1 MVASNQIRPVE
12 QLLDRASDLRLRAP
26 ELALV
31 LGERAASLAEA
42 ARSDQAWLRAE
53 SLVVYARVRLGDRA
67 PVTARAVAALRSAE
81 HLGYS
86 LLSARLRTDLAVCA
100 RSVGMPLTGLA
111 LLRPVLAE
119 PDLTPGERATALC
132 HLVGCMAQLGRKQEL
147 DRVLLE
153 ADRLC
158 LSDENS
164 DGDSRLVMR
173 SLVRVGMSGHR
184 RRHGDLTGAADA
196 ARTGLGFIEQLRDPS
211 ADGGLARARLVLQL
225 VCTLLDRGNIEM
237 ALELAEPVLESPPRA
252 GVIGPASWLR
262 LAVATRVHLSTG
274 APEAAGLLLREAVYD
289 ADRHGLHSLTAK
301 LLLELAHVE
310 ERLGRP
316 ADALECLRRS
326 RAAEQVHLRMRRQA
340 CAVLSGEFGG
350 GEQAPVDLTD
360 VLARSPRTSGGME
373 TTVIP
378 RITDSTPPPAQ
389 LVQVREVARPQPQR
403 EAAARAKQP
412 IRVEAPQFAPE
423 ELTQIDL
430 PRYEPQREAAR
441 YEQPRQELAR
451 YEQRPP
457 EPSKYEQP
465 AAEVARYAQPA
476 AEAPRYAQPAADAAQ
491 YAQPTPDAPRYAQ
504 PAAEAAQYAQ
514 PPAAEAP
521 RYAQPAA
528 EAGRY
533 AQPAADAAQYAQ
545 PAGEAPR
552 YAQSAAEASQ
562 YAQPAAE
569 AARCAQPAAESVRY
583 AQPSAE
589 SSRYG
594 QPAGEAAQYAPSA
607 AGAAQ
612 YATPAAEAP
621 RYAQAEAAQ
630 YAQPAAESPRYAQPS
645 AEASQYAQ
653 SSADAPRYA
662 SAAEAAQYVQPA
674 GEASRYAQLSG
685 EAPRYA
691 QPSAEA
697 AQYAQPAGE
706 APRYA
711 QPAAEAAQYG
721 QSAADAA
728 QYAQPSSEAARY
740 AQSAAEAGRYAQP
753 AAEAPQYARAAGEAG
768 QYAQPAE
775 AARYA
780 QTAESGQYVQQ
791 PSGGRVEAPRY
802 QQVAPEPLL
811 APLPAAEPE
820 ERLPAMTTMSPQE
833 AAPRREERREEP
845 HITTRHDAEHGSVA
859 ARSVLD
865 RLGVSSSGSGGGR
878 RRAGD
883 KPVDQPPAEQ
893 PAAEAR
899 TEPVATPEP
908 EKPAQEE
915 SWLPKLRL
923 PPSLAPV
930 DEYTSEYGKPNYDLT
945 NGDYTPPAPPAD
957 FVIPTED
964 PPPDAG
970 LAELLALALAEHRAG
985 TSSAAALVKRLGT
998 QSDDEPAQPVNGS
1011 SRRGEYDHGR
1021 RQAGGEA

>member
-119 PDLTPGERATALC
+119 PELTPGERATALC

-158 LSDENS
+158 LSDESS

-412 IRVEAPQFAPE
+412 VRVEAPQFAPE

-441 YEQPRQELAR
+441 YEQPRQEPAR

-457 EPSKYEQP
+457 ESAKYEQP
-465 AAEVARYAQPA
+465 AAEAARYAQPA
-476 AEAPRYAQPAADAAQ
+476 AEAPRYAQSATDAAQYAQPDAARYAQPAAEAPQYAPPAADAAQ
-491 YAQPTPDAPRYAQ
+491 YAQAAGEAPRYAPPAAEAAHYAQAGEASRYAQPGAETPRYAQ
-504 PAAEAAQYAQ
+504 PAAEAPQYTQA
-514 PPAAEAP
+514 AAEAP
-521 RYAQPAA
+521 Q
-528 EAGRY
+528 Y
-533 AQPAADAAQYAQ
+533 AQPAADAA
-545 PAGEAPR
+545 R
-552 YAQSAAEASQ
+552 

-569 AARCAQPAAESVRY
+569 QVRY

-594 QPAGEAAQYAPSA
+594 QPAAEYAPPAGEASRYAQAESGQYAQSAAEVSRYAQPAAEAPRYAPAAEAAQYAPA
-607 AGAAQ
+607 AESAQ
-612 YATPAAEAP
+612 YAQSAGEAPRYAQAAAEASQYAQPAAEAAQYGQSAGEASRYAQP
-621 RYAQAEAAQ
+621 AGEAARYAQAEAAQ
-630 YAQPAAESPRYAQPS
+630 YAQPAAE
-645 AEASQYAQ
+645 
-653 SSADAPRYA
+653 APRY
-662 SAAEAAQYVQPA
+662 V
-674 GEASRYAQLSG
+674 
-685 EAPRYA
+685 
-691 QPSAEA
+691 
-697 AQYAQPAGE
+697 
-706 APRYA
+706 
-711 QPAAEAAQYG
+711 
-721 QSAADAA
+721 
-728 QYAQPSSEAARY
+728 
-740 AQSAAEAGRYAQP
+740 QP
-753 AAEAPQYARAAGEAG
+753 AAEAPQYAQASAEAP
-768 QYAQPAE
+768 QYAQSSE

-780 QTAESGQYVQQ
+780 QTAEAGQYGQQ
-791 PSGGRVEAPRY
+791 PSGGRYEAAAEPPRY
-802 QQVAPEPLL
+802 RQVAPEPLL
-811 APLPAAEPE
+811 APPPAAEPE
-820 ERLPAMTTMSPQE
+820 ERLPAMTNVSQPE

-865 RLGVSSSGSGGGR
+865 RLGVSASGSGGGR

-883 KPVDQPPAEQ
+883 KPVEQPPAE
-893 PAAEAR
+893 AAAAAPR

-915 SWLPKLRL
+915 GWLPKLRL

-930 DEYTSEYGKPNYDLT
+930 DEYTSEYGKTNYDLT

-957 FVIPTED
+957 FVIPAED

-998 QSDDEPAQPVNGS
+998 QSDDEAAQPVNGS

>member
-12 QLLDRASDLRLRAP
+12 QLLDRASELRLRAP

-42 ARSDQAWLRAE
+42 AGSDQAWLRAE
-53 SLVVYARVRLGDRA
+53 SLVVFARVRLGDRA
-67 PVTARAVAALRSAE
+67 SVTARTVAALRSAE

-86 LLSARLRTDLAVCA
+86 LLAARLRTDLAVCA

-119 PDLTPGERATALC
+119 PGLTPGERATALC

-158 LSDENS
+158 LSDESS

-211 ADGGLARARLVLQL
+211 ADGGLARSRLVLQL

-237 ALELAEPVLESPPRA
+237 ALELAEPVLDSPPRA
-252 GVIGPASWLR
+252 GGIGPASWLR

-274 APEAAGLLLREAVYD
+274 APEAAGALLREAVYD

-340 CAVLSGEFGG
+340 CAVLGGEFGG

-360 VLARSPRTSGGME
+360 VLARSPRGASGPE

-378 RITDSTPPPAQ
+378 RITDSTPPPG
-389 LVQVREVARPQPQR
+389 REVARPPAQQQRAETPRPQT
-403 EAAARAKQP
+403 
-412 IRVEAPQFAPE
+412 IRVEAPRLAAE
-423 ELTQIDL
+423 EMTQTL
-430 PRYEPQREAAR
+430 PRYEPQPAEAARVEQVRHQQPAAEQPVATQYQQAYGAVRYEAAAAAAAEASRYEQQAAPEARYQQPAGEPVRYEQSAEQPRYQPANEQVRYEQPAEAVRYQQPPAEAVRYEQPAEQARYQQPAGEPVRHEQPAEAAR
-441 YEQPRQELAR
+441 YQQPAGEQMRYEQPVEVARYQQPAGEAVRHEQSAEQARYHQAPGEPAR
-451 YEQRPP
+451 YEQAAEAARYQQAPG
-457 EPSKYEQP
+457 EQVRYEQP
-465 AAEVARYAQPA
+465 AEAVRYQ
-476 AEAPRYAQPAADAAQ
+476 
-491 YAQPTPDAPRYAQ
+491 
-504 PAAEAAQYAQ
+504 
-514 PPAAEAP
+514 
-521 RYAQPAA
+521 QPAA

-533 AQPAADAAQYAQ
+533 AQAEAQYGQ
-545 PAGEAPR
+545 PEAAR
-552 YAQSAAEASQ
+552 YEQAPQGGQPGAEAARYQQPVAERRYEQPGAAQ

-569 AARCAQPAAESVRY
+569 AARYE
-583 AQPSAE
+583 
-589 SSRYG
+589 
-594 QPAGEAAQYAPSA
+594 QPAGTGSYQ
-607 AGAAQ
+607 
-612 YATPAAEAP
+612 
-621 RYAQAEAAQ
+621 QASYQ
-630 YAQPAAESPRYAQPS
+630 Q
-645 AEASQYAQ
+645 
-653 SSADAPRYA
+653 
-662 SAAEAAQYVQPA
+662 
-674 GEASRYAQLSG
+674 
-685 EAPRYA
+685 
-691 QPSAEA
+691 
-697 AQYAQPAGE
+697 
-706 APRYA
+706 
-711 QPAAEAAQYG
+711 AQYG
-721 QSAADAA
+721 Q
-728 QYAQPSSEAARY
+728 P
-740 AQSAAEAGRYAQP
+740 AAEAGRYQQAAQYSQP
-753 AAEAPQYARAAGEAG
+753 AGEPVRYQQAPAEAPRAEQVQPVSEAPKFAETARYEQGRVLPPEAML
-768 QYAQPAE
+768 APPPAE
-775 AARYA
+775 
-780 QTAESGQYVQQ
+780 
-791 PSGGRVEAPRY
+791 
-802 QQVAPEPLL
+802 
-811 APLPAAEPE
+811 
-820 ERLPAMTTMSPQE
+820 ERQPAMTATVNQPE
-833 AAPRREERREEP
+833 PEPRKVEEP
-845 HITTRHDAEHGSVA
+845 HITTRHDSEHGSVA

-865 RLGVSSSGSGGGR
+865 RLGVSSSGGGGGGR

-883 KPVDQPPAEQ
+883 KPAEQ
-893 PAAEAR
+893 QQQQQPEEAPRAE
-899 TEPVATPEP
+899 PEP

-915 SWLPKLRL
+915 GWLPKLRL

-930 DEYTSEYGKPNYDLT
+930 DEYTSEYGRPNYDLT
-945 NGDYTPPAPPAD
+945 NGEYTPPAPPAD
-957 FVIPTED
+957 FVIPSED

-985 TSSAAALVKRLGT
+985 TSSAAALVKRLGS
-998 QSDDEPAQPVNGS
+998 QSDGEQAQPVNGS

>member
-12 QLLDRASDLRLRAP
+12 QLLDRASELRLRAP

-42 ARSDQAWLRAE
+42 AGSDQAWLRAE
-53 SLVVYARVRLGDRA
+53 SLVVFARVRLGDRA
-67 PVTARAVAALRSAE
+67 SVTARTVAALRSAE

-86 LLSARLRTDLAVCA
+86 LLAARLRTDLAVCA

-119 PDLTPGERATALC
+119 PGLTPGERATALC

-211 ADGGLARARLVLQL
+211 ADGGLARSRLVLQL

-237 ALELAEPVLESPPRA
+237 ALELAEPVLDSPPRA
-252 GVIGPASWLR
+252 GGIGPASWLR

-274 APEAAGLLLREAVYD
+274 APEAAGALLREAVYD

-340 CAVLSGEFGG
+340 CAVLGGEFGG

-360 VLARSPRTSGGME
+360 VLARSPRAASGPE

-378 RITDSTPPPAQ
+378 RITDSTPPPG
-389 LVQVREVARPQPQR
+389 REVARPPAQQQRVETPRPQT
-403 EAAARAKQP
+403 
-412 IRVEAPQFAPE
+412 IRVEAPRLAPE
-423 ELTQIDL
+423 EMTQTL
-430 PRYEPQREAAR
+430 PRYEPQPAEAARVEQVRYQQPAAEQPVATQYQQAYGAVRYEAAAAAAAEAPRYEQQAAAEARYQQPAGEPVRYEQSAEQARYQQPASEQARYEQPPEAVRYQQTSGEPVRYEQPVEAARYQQAPGEPVRYEQPAEAAPVRYERSAEPRYQQPAVYAQVAEAQYGQPGTEAAR
-441 YEQPRQELAR
+441 YEQSAGAGR
-451 YEQRPP
+451 YEQSAAGAPQ
-457 EPSKYEQP
+457 SGQHV
-465 AAEVARYAQPA
+465 AEVARYEQAPQGVQPSAEVARYQQPA
-476 AEAPRYAQPAADAAQ
+476 GEPVRYEQPVAERRYEQPATGGQPGAAQ
-491 YAQPTPDAPRYAQ
+491 YGQ
-504 PAAEAAQYAQ
+504 PAAEAARYEQSAGVGTYHQASAQYG
-514 PPAAEAP
+514 
-521 RYAQPAA
+521 QPAA

-533 AQPAADAAQYAQ
+533 QQ
-545 PAGEAPR
+545 AP
-552 YAQSAAEASQ
+552 
-562 YAQPAAE
+562 
-569 AARCAQPAAESVRY
+569 
-583 AQPSAE
+583 
-589 SSRYG
+589 
-594 QPAGEAAQYAPSA
+594 
-607 AGAAQ
+607 
-612 YATPAAEAP
+612 AEAP
-621 RYAQAEAAQ
+621 RYE
-630 YAQPAAESPRYAQPS
+630 
-645 AEASQYAQ
+645 
-653 SSADAPRYA
+653 
-662 SAAEAAQYVQPA
+662 
-674 GEASRYAQLSG
+674 
-685 EAPRYA
+685 
-691 QPSAEA
+691 
-697 AQYAQPAGE
+697 
-706 APRYA
+706 
-711 QPAAEAAQYG
+711 QYG
-721 QSAADAA
+721 Q
-728 QYAQPSSEAARY
+728 P
-740 AQSAAEAGRYAQP
+740 AAEAGRYQQAP
-753 AAEAPQYARAAGEAG
+753 A
-768 QYAQPAE
+768 
-775 AARYA
+775 
-780 QTAESGQYVQQ
+780 
-791 PSGGRVEAPRY
+791 EAPRY
-802 QQVAPEPLL
+802 ERVLPPETML
-811 APLPAAEPE
+811 APPPAE
-820 ERLPAMTTMSPQE
+820 ERQPAMTATAPQPQPE
-833 AAPRREERREEP
+833 PEPEPRKVEEP
-845 HITTRHDAEHGSVA
+845 HITTRHDSEHGSVA

-865 RLGVSSSGSGGGR
+865 RLGVSSSGTGGGGR

-883 KPVDQPPAEQ
+883 KPAEPQQQPEEAPRAE
-893 PAAEAR
+893 
-899 TEPVATPEP
+899 PEP

-915 SWLPKLRL
+915 GWLPKLRL

-930 DEYTSEYGKPNYDLT
+930 DEYTSEYGKPNYNLT
-945 NGDYTPPAPPAD
+945 NGEYTPPEPPAD
-957 FVIPTED
+957 FVIPSED

-985 TSSAAALVKRLGT
+985 TSSAAALVKRLGP
-998 QSDDEPAQPVNGS
+998 QSDGEPAQPVNGS

>member
-173 SLVRVGMSGHR
+173 SLVRVGMSAHR

-196 ARTGLGFIEQLRDPS
+196 ARTGLGFIEQLRDPQ

-326 RAAEQVHLRMRRQA
+326 RAAEQVHLRVRRQA

-360 VLARSPRTSGGME
+360 VLARSPRTSGGQE

-389 LVQVREVARPQPQR
+389 LAQVREVARPKPQR
-403 EAAARAKQP
+403 EAAAKQP
-412 IRVEAPQFAPE
+412 VRVEAPQFAPE
-423 ELTQIDL
+423 ELTQTDL
-430 PRYEPQREAAR
+430 PRYEPQRVDA
-441 YEQPRQELAR
+441 AR
-451 YEQRPP
+451 YEQRPAEAKP
-457 EPSKYEQP
+457 AAEAPRYAQP
-465 AAEVARYAQPA
+465 AAETPRYAQPAASAAQYAQPAADAARAQPTAEPVRYVAQPAAEQPRYAQPAAQYAQPAAEGAQYASSAQYETQYAPRAGDALQYLQPAAETPRYAQPTEAAQYAAPAAAQPAQYAPPAAEAGQYAAAEAPVYAQPAADVPRYAQPAAEAARYTTTAAEAPRYAQPAAEASRYPTPAAETPGYATPAAETPGYAQPA
-476 AEAPRYAQPAADAAQ
+476 AEAPRYAQPAASE
-491 YAQPTPDAPRYAQ
+491 APRY
-504 PAAEAAQYAQ
+504 EAVQQ
-514 PPAAEAP
+514 PPAEAP
-521 RYAQPAA
+521 RYEPSGGAV
-528 EAGRY
+528 RY
-533 AQPAADAAQYAQ
+533 EPVPQPAAD
-545 PAGEAPR
+545 
-552 YAQSAAEASQ
+552 
-562 YAQPAAE
+562 
-569 AARCAQPAAESVRY
+569 
-583 AQPSAE
+583 
-589 SSRYG
+589 
-594 QPAGEAAQYAPSA
+594 
-607 AGAAQ
+607 
-612 YATPAAEAP
+612 
-621 RYAQAEAAQ
+621 
-630 YAQPAAESPRYAQPS
+630 
-645 AEASQYAQ
+645 
-653 SSADAPRYA
+653 
-662 SAAEAAQYVQPA
+662 
-674 GEASRYAQLSG
+674 
-685 EAPRYA
+685 
-691 QPSAEA
+691 
-697 AQYAQPAGE
+697 
-706 APRYA
+706 
-711 QPAAEAAQYG
+711 
-721 QSAADAA
+721 
-728 QYAQPSSEAARY
+728 
-740 AQSAAEAGRYAQP
+740 
-753 AAEAPQYARAAGEAG
+753 
-768 QYAQPAE
+768 
-775 AARYA
+775 
-780 QTAESGQYVQQ
+780 
-791 PSGGRVEAPRY
+791 APRY
-802 QQVAPEPLL
+802 QQVAPEPVRYAEAPPQAEPVRMLPPPEPLL
-811 APLPAAEPE
+811 APAPAAEPE
-820 ERLPAMTTMSPQE
+820 ERLPAMTTMSQPE
-833 AAPRREERREEP
+833 TAPRREEP
-845 HITTRHDAEHGSVA
+845 HITTRHDSEHGSVA

-865 RLGVSSSGSGGGR
+865 RLGVSASGAGGGR

-893 PAAEAR
+893 AVNQPPAETAAEAPR
-899 TEPVATPEP
+899 TEPVAAAEP
-908 EKPAQEE
+908 EKPAQEGG
-915 SWLPKLRL
+915 WLPKLRL

-930 DEYTSEYGKPNYDLT
+930 DEYTSEYGKPNYDLSG
-945 NGDYTPPAPPAD
+945 GDYTPPAPPAD
-957 FVIPTED
+957 FVIPAED

-998 QSDDEPAQPVNGS
+998 QSDGEPAQPVNGS

>member
-12 QLLDRASDLRLRAP
+12 QLLDRASELRLRAP

-42 ARSDQAWLRAE
+42 AGSDQAWLRAE
-53 SLVVYARVRLGDRA
+53 SLVVFARVRLGDRA
-67 PVTARAVAALRSAE
+67 SVTARTVAALRSAE

-86 LLSARLRTDLAVCA
+86 LLAARLRTDLAVCA

-119 PDLTPGERATALC
+119 PGLTPGERATALC

-158 LSDENS
+158 LSDESS

-211 ADGGLARARLVLQL
+211 ADGGLARSRLVLQL

-237 ALELAEPVLESPPRA
+237 ALELAEPVLDSPPRA

-274 APEAAGLLLREAVYD
+274 APEAAGALLREAVYD

-340 CAVLSGEFGG
+340 CAVLGGEFGG

-360 VLARSPRTSGGME
+360 VLARSPRGASGPE

-378 RITDSTPPPAQ
+378 RITDSTPPPG
-389 LVQVREVARPQPQR
+389 REVARPPAQQQRVETPRPQT
-403 EAAARAKQP
+403 
-412 IRVEAPQFAPE
+412 IRVEAPRLAAE
-423 ELTQIDL
+423 EMTQTL
-430 PRYEPQREAAR
+430 PRYEPQPAEVARVEQVRHQQPAAEQPVATQYQQAYGAVRYEAAAAAAAEARYQQPAGEPVRYEQSAEQPRYQQPAGEAVRYEQSAEQARYQQAPGEPAR
-441 YEQPRQELAR
+441 YEQSA
-451 YEQRPP
+451 EQAWYQQVPGEQVR
-457 EPSKYEQP
+457 YEQP
-465 AAEVARYAQPA
+465 AEAVRYQ
-476 AEAPRYAQPAADAAQ
+476 
-491 YAQPTPDAPRYAQ
+491 
-504 PAAEAAQYAQ
+504 
-514 PPAAEAP
+514 
-521 RYAQPAA
+521 QPAA

-533 AQPAADAAQYAQ
+533 AQAEAQYGQ
-545 PAGEAPR
+545 PGTEAAR
-552 YAQSAAEASQ
+552 YEQPPQGGQPGAEAARYQQPVAERRYEQPGTGSYQQAQ
-562 YAQPAAE
+562 YGQPAAE
-569 AARCAQPAAESVRY
+569 AGRYQQAAQ
-583 AQPSAE
+583 
-589 SSRYG
+589 YG
-594 QPAGEAAQYAPSA
+594 QPAGEPVRYQQAP
-607 AGAAQ
+607 
-612 YATPAAEAP
+612 AEAP
-621 RYAQAEAAQ
+621 RAEQ
-630 YAQPAAESPRYAQPS
+630 
-645 AEASQYAQ
+645 
-653 SSADAPRYA
+653 
-662 SAAEAAQYVQPA
+662 VQPV
-674 GEASRYAQLSG
+674 S
-685 EAPRYA
+685 EAPKF
-691 QPSAEA
+691 AET
-697 AQYAQPAGE
+697 
-706 APRYA
+706 
-711 QPAAEAAQYG
+711 
-721 QSAADAA
+721 
-728 QYAQPSSEAARY
+728 ARY
-740 AQSAAEAGRYAQP
+740 EQGRVLPPEAML
-753 AAEAPQYARAAGEAG
+753 APP
-768 QYAQPAE
+768 PAE
-775 AARYA
+775 
-780 QTAESGQYVQQ
+780 
-791 PSGGRVEAPRY
+791 
-802 QQVAPEPLL
+802 
-811 APLPAAEPE
+811 
-820 ERLPAMTTMSPQE
+820 ERQPAMTATVNQPE
-833 AAPRREERREEP
+833 PEPRKVEEP
-845 HITTRHDAEHGSVA
+845 HITTRHDSEHGSVA

-865 RLGVSSSGSGGGR
+865 RLGVSSSGGGGGGR

-883 KPVDQPPAEQ
+883 KPAEQ
-893 PAAEAR
+893 PQQQQQPEEAPR
-899 TEPVATPEP
+899 PEPEP

-915 SWLPKLRL
+915 GWLPKLRL

-930 DEYTSEYGKPNYDLT
+930 DEYTSEYGRPNYDLT
-945 NGDYTPPAPPAD
+945 NGEYTPPAPPAD
-957 FVIPTED
+957 FVIPSED

-985 TSSAAALVKRLGT
+985 TSSAAALVKRLGS
-998 QSDDEPAQPVNGS
+998 QSDGEQAQPVNGS